1 MLWYNNHRD
10 VYIVN
15 IMIRLR
21 LVLYIVRVKRWLS
34 LMMLMMMAPVVG
46 RYLKMLN
53 GVIGRININES
64 IKKLV
69 TLVCVLL
76 LGGLVLELR
85 YIIAFLYFSGRV
97 VGAVVLRVYVF
108 VLMGVGMWIVIVSYT
123 ALGGFVSDN
132 YKLLGVGILPL
143 MVFFVKICGNILIM

>member
-1 MLWYNNHRD
+1 
-10 VYIVN
+10 
-15 IMIRLR
+15 
-21 LVLYIVRVKRWLS
+21 
-34 LMMLMMMAPVVG
+34 
-46 RYLKMLN
+46 MLN